1 MLDVDDGERMWLW
14 WWTLQVYLAKT
25 SYDRTENQPRDRG
38 SVGKSPKDSLPRN
51 QLSTWASR
59 HSRERARVFTT
70 ILGTGKGWSAR
81 GFTSRPNV
89 L

>member
-1 MLDVDDGERMWLW
+1 MLDVDDVERMWLW

-51 QLSTWASR
+51 QLST
-59 HSRERARVFTT
+59 
-70 ILGTGKGWSAR
+70 
-81 GFTSRPNV
+81 
-89 L
+89 